1 MRRQP
6 DFDRDAIMKIA
17 YAASE
22 ITPYASTG
30 GLAEVA
36 AALPVALR
44 DLGHQVFRFMPMY
57 RAVLERF
64 PEVKPTG
71 IKLSVP
77 LGFRAFTADVWMTEE
92 PGLVTYFIRRDEF
105 YDRTQIYSL
114 PDRDYDDNFE
124 RFVFFQKAVV
134 ALMDH
139 LRLSPD
145 VVHGNDWQCGLLPY
159 YLHHGLHGQPRQ
171 RPEPFVF
178 TIHNLA
184 YQGIYPGSDYADTN
198 LPFNCFSVNTLEFY
212 GKINCL
218 KGGVTGARV
227 VNTVSPTY
235 AREICTE
242 RGGFGLHGLMNS
254 LGSRLHG
261 ILNGMDVQ
269 LWDPARDLGLVAT
282 YSPDERVGKGTCRN
296 LFLNEHQLRTPST
309 TLGMVTRMVANKGFD
324 VLAEVMPELMKRD
337 VSLFILG
344 SGEQKYHDL
353 CQQWIKTWPD
363 RFDCHVGYE
372 AALARRVLAASDFLL
387 IPSRYEPCGLSQ
399 YYAKRY
405 GAIPIAHAVGGLADT
420 IADIGAGDGSVG
432 TGILMN
438 ELTPDTLLASVDR
451 AITLKSRTSAY
462 EAVQQRAMLQD
473 HSWPRSARQYVEL
486 YAAATRS

>member
-1 MRRQP
+1 
-6 DFDRDAIMKIA
+6 MKIA

-57 RAVLERF
+57 RAVMERF

-77 LGFRAFTADVWMTEE
+77 LGFHNHTADIWRTEE
-92 PGLVTYFIRRDEF
+92 PGLITYFIRRDEYF
-105 YDRTQIYSL
+105 DRAQLYSL

-139 LRLSPD
+139 LQLAPD

-159 YLHHGLHGQPRQ
+159 YLVHGLHGHPRP

-184 YQGIYPGSDYADTN
+184 YQGIYPGSEYALTN

-235 AREICTE
+235 AREICSE
-242 RGGFGLHGLMNS
+242 RGGFGLHGLMAS

-269 LWDPARDLGLVAT
+269 LWDPSKDRGLVTT
-282 YSPDERVGKGTCRN
+282 YSPENPAGKGTCRK
-296 LFLNEHQLRTPST
+296 LFLTEHQLKTTST

-324 VLAEVMPELMKRD
+324 VLAEAMPDIMKRD
-337 VSLFILG
+337 VTLFILG
-344 SGEQKYHDL
+344 SGEQKYQDL
-353 CQQWIKTWPD
+353 CMDWQRTWPEQ
-363 RFDCHVGYE
+363 FACHIGYE
-372 AALARRVLAASDFLL
+372 PALARRVLAASDFLL

-399 YYAKRY
+399 FYAQRY
-405 GAIPIAHAVGGLADT
+405 GALPIAHAVGGLADT
-420 IADIGAGDGSVG
+420 ITDVGAGDGGAG
-432 TGILMN
+432 TGILMK
-438 ELTPDTLLASVDR
+438 ELRPDTLLASVDR
-451 AITLKSRTSAY
+451 AIVLQSKPAAYAAVQKRAMRQDHAWTTSAKRY
-462 EAVQQRAMLQD
+462 L
-473 HSWPRSARQYVEL
+473 EL
-486 YAAATRS
+486 YASAVKS